1 MGVRSFGVDKKIKNQ
16 PAMMLKQ
23 TAILVMFLFVLM
35 ASTSAQPRDSQMT
48 EELEAPKVKTVF
60 LSDFQSYGRTVLKTT
75 AATIESPFTDGVAA
89 GELNNEVKILDKY
102 ELLKDDYFTRKPII
116 LLQNSRSRTDD

>member
-1 MGVRSFGVDKKIKNQ
+1 
-16 PAMMLKQ
+16 MMLKQ

-35 ASTSAQPRDSQMT
+35 ASASAQPRDSQMT

-60 LSDFQSYGRTVLKTT
+60 LSDFQSNGRTVLKTT